1 MSYIFQLKLRNHPE
15 EGNSH
20 DLDRALCRF
29 WLRGT
34 CAKGDSCEFLHHL
47 PNEADI
53 QGVTAAMQNT
63 NVNEQQ
69 TGREEQLDDFPT
81 LSQENLRGGGR
92 RGGYG
97 PYQER
102 NNRMHYDPSR
112 TRFAQAVKKAPQSF
126 NGASGGNNSGLAA
139 QMAGRKEAKA
149 AVGDSVYSRPTV
161 VAPRASPRIKLRSP
175 SLLPTLPT
183 GEAISKMYMAYR
195 SRALQLG
202 AARNAC
208 LSRAADAWRRGD
220 GASAKRFSREG
231 HDLNAKM
238 TAEASEAAAKLVRE
252 RAKVAESAVKARDFN
267 WSDDPSDRTSRGK
280 SCGGGYGVCLG
291 VASKEVGSTED
302 GVKLTQ
308 EERTEAMLDVH
319 GLHSNEAT
327 EVLEEFLLS
336 VRRWV

>member
-1 MSYIFQLKLRNHPE
+1 MQQTEINEQPAAQSVHE
-15 EGNSH
+15 EFP
-20 DLDRALCRF
+20 ALGQENG
-29 WLRGT
+29 RGT
-34 CAKGDSCEFLHHL
+34 
-47 PNEADI
+47 
-53 QGVTAAMQNT
+53 
-63 NVNEQQ
+63 
-69 TGREEQLDDFPT
+69 
-81 LSQENLRGGGR
+81 R

-97 PYQER
+97 PYADR
-102 NNRMHYDPSR
+102 NRYDPSR
-112 TRFAQAVKKAPQSF
+112 TRFAQAAKKPPPVSVQFVGAP
-126 NGASGGNNSGLAA
+126 SGGLAA

-161 VAPRASPRIKLRSP
+161 VAPRASPRVKLRNP

-183 GEAISKMYMAYR
+183 GEAVSKMYMAYR

-231 HDLNAKM
+231 HELNAKM
-238 TAEASEAAAKLVRE
+238 TAEASDAAANLVRE
-252 RAKVAESAVKARDFN
+252 RAKLAESAVRARDLN
-267 WSDDPSDRTSRGK
+267 WSDDTSDRSSRGK

-291 VASKEVGSTED
+291 VASKDVGATED

-308 EERTEAMLDVH
+308 EERTEVMLDVH

-336 VRRWV
+336 VSCLQIF